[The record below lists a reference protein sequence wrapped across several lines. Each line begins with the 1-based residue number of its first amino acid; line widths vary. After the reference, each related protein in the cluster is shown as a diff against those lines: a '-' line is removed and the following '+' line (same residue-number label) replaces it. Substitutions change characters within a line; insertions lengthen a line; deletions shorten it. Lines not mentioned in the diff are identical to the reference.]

1 MGSIRLS
8 EKQRLKYCYSGVY
21 AIIEKY
27 QNKYPDAIVQERSGW
42 KVTGRRRRNQNPLY
56 DVWPLHLTLCSTRQ
70 GMMLWIIK
78 ELYEKLTVTTCYL
91 HPISGL
97 LKTRREYKFSTQG
110 DCCTFLKDTLWLNPE
125 NTDVTLY
132 RFIINGMLDLA
143 NQRNVCEVEGGKII
157 TSPACLARFENGSC
171 TEAARIVAS
180 LSLQPG
186 RGEDEYA
193 ILAQVT
199 TDKTQFHPG
208 TAKTFFPGCQEE
220 PEKELLLL
228 MENVYDNL
236 KTQALRKI
244 SGK

>member
-125 NTDVTLY
+125 NTDVTFY

-143 NQRNVCEVEGGKII
+143 NQRNVCEVEGGKS
-157 TSPACLARFENGSC
+157 SPLRHVWHVLR
-171 TEAARIVAS
+171 TEAARNPLELWRVFHCS
-180 LSLQPG
+180 REGEKMSTPYWHRLQQIKLNSIPEQ
-186 RGEDEYA
+186 RRHSSRD
-193 ILAQVT
+193 
-199 TDKTQFHPG
+199 
-208 TAKTFFPGCQEE
+208 AKRNPKRNCCCSWRTC
-220 PEKELLLL
+220 
-228 MENVYDNL
+228 M
-236 KTQALRKI
+236 TI
-244 SGK
+244 